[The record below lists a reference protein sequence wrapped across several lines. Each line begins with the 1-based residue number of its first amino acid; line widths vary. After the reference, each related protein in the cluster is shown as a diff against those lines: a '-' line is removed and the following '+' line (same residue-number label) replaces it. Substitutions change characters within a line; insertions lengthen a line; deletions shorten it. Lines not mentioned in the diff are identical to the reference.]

1 MKKSRLIELL
11 SSASEEYVA
20 IEMDGQLYGIAAEL
34 GHEDEQFDGFDTA
47 YPANRTETDW
57 WRSTMTGKK
66 SGASTVCA
74 L

>member
-11 SSASEEYVA
+11 SSADEEYVA
-20 IEMDGQLYGIAAEL
+20 IEVDGQLYGISEQL

-47 YPANRTETDW
+47 YPAMAILKPIDDLEE
-57 WRSTMTGKK
+57 
-66 SGASTVCA
+66 

>member
-11 SSASEEYVA
+11 SSASEECVA
-20 IEMDGQLYGIAAEL
+20 IEVDGQLYGISEQL

-47 YPANRTETDW
+47 YPAMVILKLIDDLEE
-57 WRSTMTGKK
+57 
-66 SGASTVCA
+66 

>member
-20 IEMDGQLYGIAAEL
+20 IEIDGQLYGIASEL

-47 YPANRTETDW
+47 YPA
-57 WRSTMTGKK
+57 M
-66 SGASTVCA
+66 A
-74 L
+74 LLRVSDEDIDEI

>member
-34 GHEDEQFDGFDTA
+34 GHEDEQFDGFDAA
-47 YPANRTETDW
+47 YPA
-57 WRSTMTGKK
+57 M
-66 SGASTVCA
+66 A
-74 L
+74 LLRVSDEDIDEI